1 MRAPA
6 RQNQGST
13 FLNKPHQWSRTLKVY
28 PQLHPLHPL
37 TQTQTP
43 SLQDPPTKMRP
54 LEAHYPQLNHR
65 FHPGPH
71 LPVQQW
77 QPALLLK
84 KHQLITHPLPHR
96 PLLNRFVYFWLCSIL
111 KIYIIYYFPQ
121 ISNRGNCSLGQF
133 KSAKLEGQRIHY
145 KCHPLPLF
153 HRSPLSYNS
162 MNNCHVEYFNI

>member
-28 PQLHPLHPL
+28 PQPHPLHPL
-37 TQTQTP
+37 TPTQTP
-43 SLQDPPTKMRP
+43 SHQGPPAKMRP
-54 LEAHYPQLNHR
+54 LEAYYHQLNHL

-71 LPVQQW
+71 LQVQQW
-77 QPALLLK
+77 QQALLLK

-111 KIYIIYYFPQ
+111 KIYIIYYYPQ
-121 ISNRGNCSLGQF
+121 ISIKVRLLPGPIQVCQI
-133 KSAKLEGQRIHY
+133 EGQRIHY
-145 KCHPLPLF
+145 KYTKFSHNLAKKEKDWCT
-153 HRSPLSYNS
+153 
-162 MNNCHVEYFNI
+162 